1 MKSWIFDSSDYYK
14 ENRKT
19 RGGKQSKI
27 PKKPRFEPKSK
38 IIPGKHEVTFE
49 RASEIKNADL

>member
-19 RGGKQSKI
+19 RSGKQSKL
-27 PKKPRFEPKSK
+27 PKKPRFEPRNK
-38 IIPGKHEVTFE
+38 IIPGIHRVIFE
-49 RASEIKNADL
+49 KASEVKDANL